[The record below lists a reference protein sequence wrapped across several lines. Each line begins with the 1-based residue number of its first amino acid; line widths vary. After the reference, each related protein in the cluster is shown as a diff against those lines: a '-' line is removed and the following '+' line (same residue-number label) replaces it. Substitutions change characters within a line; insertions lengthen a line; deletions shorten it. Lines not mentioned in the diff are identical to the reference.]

1 MHQVQTNNRQSVVE
15 RTQNYRNNIE
25 LTNIADEFL
34 QPLQCVGENN
44 IREVIIAPNVIVHSN
59 EQLEELKTNCIV
71 P

>member
-15 RTQNYRNNIE
+15 RTQNDRNNIE
-25 LTNIADEFL
+25 LTNIADEIL
-34 QPLQCVGENN
+34 ATLNN